1 MFSHHV
7 LPLFLFLPLLLALI
21 AAAQADYRRQAEAQT
36 DFVLAH
42 FYDAAHGKYR
52 DTYPQVPDALPWT
65 TMWAN
70 GVQWRALVAA
80 AQADP
85 AKYGQALAD
94 FGQGLRE
101 YWDPE
106 GPVPGFNAYCSGPGG
121 DDKYYDDNAWLVL
134 GFLEAYDVTR
144 DPQCLRWAEE
154 THAFVLSGWDDKL
167 GGGLYWSLA
176 RLSKNT
182 CTNAPA
188 AVSALRLFAL
198 TGDPAHKEWAD
209 KIIAWTNAHLQ
220 DTDGLYWDAQTLDG
234 TVEPT
239 KWTYNTGLM
248 IQAYVLLFRQNGE
261 PDALREAGRLAD
273 AALAAWQDPATGA
286 FQNNA
291 CFTHLLCEGL
301 LWLYKAGSDVKYLD
315 AVRGHAA
322 YGDRVVR
329 DPKGGYRNEWADPP
343 RRPDAPKTLLENAS
357 DARLLWLLAPYS
369 GLDAL

>member
-7 LPLFLFLPLLLALI
+7 LPLLLFLPLLLALI

-42 FYDAAHGKYR
+42 FYDPAHGKYR
-52 DTYPQVPDALPWT
+52 DTFPQDPQGLPWT

-80 AQADP
+80 AQANP
-85 AKYGQALAD
+85 AKYGQVLAD

-134 GFLEAYDVTR
+134 GFLEAYEATR

-154 THAFVLSGWDDKL
+154 THAFVLSGWDEKL

-209 KIIAWTNAHLQ
+209 KIIAWTQCPL
-220 DTDGLYWDAQTLDG
+220 
-234 TVEPT
+234 
-239 KWTYNTGLM
+239 
-248 IQAYVLLFRQNGE
+248 
-261 PDALREAGRLAD
+261 AG
-273 AALAAWQDPATGA
+273 
-286 FQNNA
+286 
-291 CFTHLLCEGL
+291 H
-301 LWLYKAGSDVKYLD
+301 
-315 AVRGHAA
+315 
-322 YGDRVVR
+322 
-329 DPKGGYRNEWADPP
+329 
-343 RRPDAPKTLLENAS
+343 RRPVLGRANPG
-357 DARLLWLLAPYS
+357 RH
-369 GLDAL
+369 G